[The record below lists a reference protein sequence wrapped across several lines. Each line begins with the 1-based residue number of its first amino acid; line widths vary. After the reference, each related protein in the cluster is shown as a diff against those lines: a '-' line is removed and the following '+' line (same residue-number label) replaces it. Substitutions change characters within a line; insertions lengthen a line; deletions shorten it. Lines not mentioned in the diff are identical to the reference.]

1 MGQGRRETT
10 KLNYGVDLGWLCSS
24 LVRGYNTDKQ
34 WDVTGK
40 ILFSGKLR
48 RFRQAKQCSGSDQEM
63 KRQEIFQVLKE
74 AFINT
79 VLVGLVGT
87 QIYVKLLRA
96 LLNVKLFVSTLAI
109 SVLEGF
115 FLGIVLGSQSTHVS
129 TSVLSLKSFPF

>member
-1 MGQGRRETT
+1 
-10 KLNYGVDLGWLCSS
+10 
-24 LVRGYNTDKQ
+24 
-34 WDVTGK
+34 
-40 ILFSGKLR
+40 
-48 RFRQAKQCSGSDQEM
+48 M